1 MPTKTK
7 ARKAAAGVEPK
18 AERPTMPHGYGIAK
32 GSKDQMAWSDVERQ
46 LAKAKNYWVGTT
58 RPDGRPHAMPVWG
71 LWLDGVFYFS
81 SEGGSRKAR
90 NIAANPQVVVH
101 LESGD
106 DVVIIEG
113 TAERIADRALFAKV
127 DAAYRRSLGWGWAGF
142 LAMSASLQF
151 GPRWSLPGVS
161 AIFPRAPPSGGLDLQ
176 SEPTAWQFPEC
187 AIDVFKVVGVLRL
200 GRSPS
205 LRMTAVS
212 KKAHRTN
219 RCAFT
224 LPARV

>member
-127 DAAYRRSLGWGWAGF
+127 DAAYKKKFGMGLGGI
-142 LAMSASLQF
+142 
-151 GPRWSLPGVS
+151 PG
-161 AIFPRAPPSGGLDLQ
+161 
-176 SEPTAWQFPEC
+176 
-187 AIDVFKVVGVLRL
+187 DVGVFAVRPKVVFAWRERDFPKSATKWRFG
-200 GRSPS
+200 SPE
-205 LRMTAVS
+205 
-212 KKAHRTN
+212 
-219 RCAFT
+219 
-224 LPARV
+224 